1 MARLQAR
8 AKPEHRHRYPE
19 LKLEVW
25 YDVVPLW
32 PGLRE
37 RMTTLAGDRLTRLR
51 IGRTEFVTVRAEHLD
66 FRPTPG
72 TGSGAS
78 QG

>member
-8 AKPEHRHRYPE
+8 VKPEHRYFYPE
-19 LKLEVW
+19 LRQDVW
-25 YDVVPLW
+25 YDVAPLW

-51 IGRTEFVTVRAEHLD
+51 VGRTEHVTVRAEHLE
-66 FRPTPG
+66 FRPAPG